1 MYGAGVCG
9 VVREMVWGVWYAG
22 VYVGVLSICVHG
34 VYVCVWY
41 GCGMY
46 TYLCTVYISVGCDVH
61 MACVWCV
68 CGKCAQHVCGVMCV
82 MCGVLCIGGCG
93 SVSMCGVH
101 VCVSMCGVGMVCMEC
116 VRIRYVA
123 FVHGAVFRS
132 LFHIAQSRLVLSCLP
147 GLDLRSI
154 H

>member
-1 MYGAGVCG
+1 M
-9 VVREMVWGVWYAG
+9 
-22 VYVGVLSICVHG
+22 
-34 VYVCVWY
+34 
-41 GCGMY
+41 GCGMLVCMWVCLVFVCMVSMY
-46 TYLCTVYISVGCDVH
+46 VCGMGVAYLCMVYISVGCEVH

-68 CGKCAQHVCGVMCV
+68 CGKCAQHVCGVVCV

-116 VRIRYVA
+116 VRIRCVA

-132 LFHIAQSRLVLSCLP
+132 LFHTAQSRLVLSCLP